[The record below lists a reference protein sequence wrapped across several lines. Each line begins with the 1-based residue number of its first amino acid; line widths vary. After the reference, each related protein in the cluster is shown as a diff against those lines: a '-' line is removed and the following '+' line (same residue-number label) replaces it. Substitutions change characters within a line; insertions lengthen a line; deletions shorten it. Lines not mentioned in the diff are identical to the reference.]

1 MTNDPYLDLIKQQW
15 PAIAETYN
23 RFAAQQPIMLVDV
36 QSAEIHAL
44 PFEEFVM
51 VLAAGSRRQVE
62 AQYRRAV
69 ANRQMVLFVRDIDNK
84 VFQSY
89 TLALEE

>member
-1 MTNDPYLDLIKQQW
+1 MAIDPYLDLIKQQW

-23 RFAAQQPIMLVDV
+23 RFAEQQPIMLLDV
-36 QSAEIHAL
+36 QNAAIHAY

-51 VLAAGSRRQVE
+51 VLEATSRRQVE
-62 AQYRRAV
+62 AQYRRAL
-69 ANRQMVLFVRDIDNK
+69 ANRQMVLFVRDPDNK

-89 TLALEE
+89 TLALED

>member
-1 MTNDPYLDLIKQQW
+1 MATDPYLDLIKQQW

-23 RFAAQQPIMLVDV
+23 RFAEQQPIMLLDV
-36 QSAEIHAL
+36 QGAEIHAY

-51 VLAAGSRRQVE
+51 VLDAASRRQVE
-62 AQYRRAV
+62 AQYRRAL
-69 ANRQMVLFVRDIDNK
+69 ANRQMVLFVRDPDNK

-89 TLALEE
+89 TLALED